1 MPTAITEKS
10 TNSIL
15 PKINSS
21 SRNNNAG
28 GIASQ

>member
-21 SRNNNAG
+21 SRNNAG